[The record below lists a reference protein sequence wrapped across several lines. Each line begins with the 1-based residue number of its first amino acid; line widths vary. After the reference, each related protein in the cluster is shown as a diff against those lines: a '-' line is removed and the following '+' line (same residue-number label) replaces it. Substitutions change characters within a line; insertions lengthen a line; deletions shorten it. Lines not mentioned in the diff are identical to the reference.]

1 MRSQKIRNRAPR
13 PFKNKGEGKDWS
25 GGGGFIPAPKK
36 PFVKRAEPA
45 PAKLEKE
52 QTRDESRL
60 GSVEGE

>member
-36 PFVKRAEPA
+36 PFLSRPKPA
-45 PAKLEKE
+45 TESPEGEKE
-52 QTRDESRL
+52 KLLES
-60 GSVEGE
+60 SADS